1 MSALPKVTA
10 LVPSYNHGCF
20 IKQRIESI
28 VQQTYK
34 NVELIVID
42 DCSSD
47 ESDLVIKSLQAR
59 HGFNYIRNEQN
70 SGTPFAA
77 WESVLSLVTGDYIW
91 VCESDDFAE
100 PEFLQTAVSALENDR
115 SAVLFYCHSWVV
127 DAAGQRIDHTQS
139 YFHQYW
145 KVARWDAGFTADGH
159 DELVKFQL
167 RGQTVP
173 NMSSA
178 LISTKAFRG
187 AYTPYLKKFKLTG
200 DWIFIGDVLRYGNVV
215 FSNLALNNFRRHEET
230 ARVRVNGAAEKA
242 EFILTIYYLFR
253 KTNCRVREFV
263 DYVAH
268 PVARVISDPLSMGKV
283 FKALLAISWLD
294 TFRCVLLLAV
304 SIPMNIQ
311 KQLRLFMAGKANE
324 KGKL

>member
-10 LVPSYNHGCF
+10 LVPSYNHGRF

-28 VQQTYK
+28 LQQTYQ

-42 DCSSD
+42 DCSKD
-47 ESDLVIKSLQAR
+47 ESDAVITSLQAQ

-77 WESVLSLVTGDYIW
+77 WESVLALATGDYIW

-115 SAVLFYCHSWVV
+115 STVLFYCHSWVV
-127 DAAGQRIDHTQS
+127 DMAGQRIDHTQS

-145 KVARWDAGFTADGH
+145 KNARWDSEFVADGH
-159 DELVKFQL
+159 EELVNFQL

-187 AYTPYLKKFKLTG
+187 AYTPYLKNFKLTG
-200 DWIFIGDVLRYGNVV
+200 DWIFIGDVLRYGNVL

-253 KTNCRVREFV
+253 KANRPVGEFV
-263 DYVAH
+263 
-268 PVARVISDPLSMGKV
+268 RVIAPTLVGVMLGPEKKGNV
-283 FKALLAISWLD
+283 LKRLFEISWRD
-294 TFRCVLLLAV
+294 TVCCVLLLAA
-304 SIPMNIQ
+304 SMPLNLEYFG
-311 KQLRLFMAGKANE
+311 KTLARKANV
-324 KGKL
+324 KKKF